1 MLYTAVSTKINVPV
15 VKLSIHANL
24 IHSSFEDIEPL
35 FSLTSADNFTNSRH
49 EKVASRNSLAV
60 VVESHIECLDF
71 LRIIDYE
78 DRLLEY
84 FLSEISLMLSL

>member
-15 VKLSIHANL
+15 VFLLIHAN
-24 IHSSFEDIEPL
+24 SSILAEDIEPL
-35 FSLTSADNFTNSRH
+35 LTSADNFTNSQH

-78 DRLLEY
+78 DS
-84 FLSEISLMLSL
+84 F